1 MCSTNHPGPFQPRRA
16 THAHSAQDADPRRAE
31 ALRWLLRRLC
41 HWLVRLPRQEQRHG
55 RARYLGQEG
64 VSSSPTPSLDSYKLC
79 SLISHIV
86 PRIATLPQLYLYA
99 CMWPSANPV
108 RTAATS
114 PYTGAAGPL
123 RGLGHQHS
131 PHALPALRPGWRGG
145 HAKSACRRVGA
156 IHSAPTH
163 TAAPSGAK
171 RVRRCS
177 GQRSTPTGRGEA
189 PGRACSQLFFRGCV
203 AAPRAARPRQGR
215 HMQSPLLHTLLI
227 LCSSTTPRLGRRQH
241 PARDLHLPPLPPC
254 RHGRALHRAAEGGV
268 VRGGV
273 PSLRPHRV
281 QLALGGGGHPVGPRP
296 AGMCTA
302 RKIRKLTL
310 LRGSW
315 VWVGSRELVC
325 LWGGGWGQC

>member
-1 MCSTNHPGPFQPRRA
+1 M
-16 THAHSAQDADPRRAE
+16 
-31 ALRWLLRRLC
+31 L
-41 HWLVRLPRQEQRHG
+41 
-55 RARYLGQEG
+55 
-64 VSSSPTPSLDSYKLC
+64 
-79 SLISHIV
+79 V
-86 PRIATLPQLYLYA
+86 PR
-99 CMWPSANPV
+99 C
-108 RTAATS
+108 
-114 PYTGAAGPL
+114 
-123 RGLGHQHS
+123 
-131 PHALPALRPGWRGG
+131 
-145 HAKSACRRVGA
+145 GA

-227 LCSSTTPRLGRRQH
+227 LCSSTTSRLGRRQH

-315 VWVGSRELVC
+315 VWVGSRKSSFVC
-325 LWGGGWGQC
+325 GGESGGSAKSHSPMWLLAMSLWLTHTHICGLHIYGRRKTSSTDSSSSASSHGASTR